1 MIVAAG
7 GWIPGG
13 LFIPSGEAAWTLHG
27 WSQDSVNDLC
37 SSELHLLS
45 MDLTLEHLC
54 TPLDQEWP
62 CDYKTSSF
70 CSEPHKSCQ
79 ITSSSSLAPKAEQPH
94 SYGTVPATQPTV
106 QLQGICIAY
115 QQCQNI
121 TWELSSFNNRTGG
134 NRTTTA
140 SGWFFLPQGKRW
152 QVGIMGMGR
161 RTFCSWHSNN
171 HLWSASPLQ
180 RDRPTYIR
188 HVLLQLLSL
197 KGSWKLAEHHTASS
211 CSKHNS
217 DLCEESDT
225 EINTKAIYWDI

>member
-1 MIVAAG
+1 MVLWLQDIQLLF
-7 GWIPGG
+7 WTPQKLSNHFKLQPGTESRTATFLWHRAHHPAHCPAPG
-13 LFIPSGEAAWTLHG
+13 HLHR
-27 WSQDSVNDLC
+27 
-37 SSELHLLS
+37 LS
-45 MDLTLEHLC
+45 A
-54 TPLDQEWP
+54 
-62 CDYKTSSF
+62 
-70 CSEPHKSCQ
+70 
-79 ITSSSSLAPKAEQPH
+79 APK
-94 SYGTVPATQPTV
+94 
-106 QLQGICIAY
+106 
-115 QQCQNI
+115 QCQNI
-121 TWELSSFNNRTGG
+121 TWELRSFNNRTGG

-188 HVLLQLLSL
+188 RVLLQLLSL

-225 EINTKAIYWDI
+225 EINTKVIYWDI